1 MSDIDIFEYHEAFA
15 VSDNFVFFQK
25 VLLCCASPGNSKS
38 WHAFFER
45 KSIVP
50 ISACCKRIF
59 SSTNNKLPKLQHIS
73 SVKATGLG
81 TGY

>member
-15 VSDNFVFFQK
+15 VSDKFVFFQK

-45 KSIVP
+45 KSKFP